1 MGVDEAASEMR
12 QAELDDATVL
22 WLEMETDVIVRWQNK
37 AKIGSYFQ
45 SRLVKP
51 RRCEFAVPKERVG
64 ITVRRGVALK
74 WRLIYMGPPF
84 GPLAAGDN
92 AG

>member
-37 AKIGSYFQ
+37 AKIGSYFN
-45 SRLVKP
+45 
-51 RRCEFAVPKERVG
+51 RV
-64 ITVRRGVALK
+64 
-74 WRLIYMGPPF
+74 
-84 GPLAAGDN
+84 
-92 AG
+92 